1 VPDAFSGRFS
11 EAQRLS
17 VSEVPPKLSQFATD
31 TCDLMFHEGYS
42 RDPPFGRSVCGLP
55 FVSLHFDPRRARAR
69 SVRRI
74 PQLACRLHGGIG
86 RGGRDKRAGV
96 QFPHPATIG
105 TKPGR
110 YLARAGRAV
119 VEVGDLRAPQ
129 RPGHRGIVEFIE
141 EPRTIARGLEALSL
155 RLGGCI
161 SLPEIS
167 TGGTRTR
174 WTDDERRCTTRAA
187 SLDPPLQQRRP

>member
-31 TCDLMFHEGYS
+31 TCDLMFHQGYS
-42 RDPPFGRSVCGLP
+42 RDPPFGRSVCGHP

-69 SVRRI
+69 SVKRI

-86 RGGRDKRAGV
+86 RGGRDKRAGF

-105 TKPGR
+105 TNRDISPEP
-110 YLARAGRAV
+110 AV
-119 VEVGDLRAPQ
+119 PWSRSAISERRSAPATGELSSLS
-129 RPGHRGIVEFIE
+129 RM
-141 EPRTIARGLEALSL
+141 PRTIARRLEALSL

-161 SLPEIS
+161 SLPNAVHGLGS
-167 TGGTRTR
+167 PQC
-174 WTDDERRCTTRAA
+174 D
-187 SLDPPLQQRRP
+187 